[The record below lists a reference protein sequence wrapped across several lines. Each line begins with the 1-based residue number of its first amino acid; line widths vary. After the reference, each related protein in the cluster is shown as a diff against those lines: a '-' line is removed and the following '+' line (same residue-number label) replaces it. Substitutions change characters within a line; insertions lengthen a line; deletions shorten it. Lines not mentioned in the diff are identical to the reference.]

1 MLVFYIQLL
10 LVYIFSLYA
19 RLSSSRNKILSNFF
33 LVTVILVLFLVSGF
47 RAAGIGDTQMYTY
60 LYKLIGPSYSGEG
73 YEPGFI
79 IFLKGLKLISQNPQ
93 FMLLITSF
101 IINVFNIWILMDYP
115 GYFELNTFM
124 YIASGYYLVTMNGL
138 RQSIAAAVLFASTNL
153 IIKGRFKA
161 YLTIVLIMC
170 SFHISALILIPVYF
184 LVRKEAWSPKVYLFI
199 FIFLIGLMIYGPIM
213 NVIFNIL
220 GNSKFGEYKNF
231 KEGGTNIVRVAV
243 YFVPMALAYIKRKQ
257 LKEFWPDSNV
267 FVNMSLLNLIV
278 MCFALNNW
286 IFARFSIY
294 FQMYSFVL
302 LAAIIEGC
310 MQKRERNF
318 TYICL
323 LAAYLAFFLYEQS
336 IALNIVY
343 EANLPI

>member
-19 RLSSSRNKILSNFF
+19 RLSSSRNKMLSKFF
-33 LVTVILVLFLVSGF
+33 LVTVILMLSLVSGF
-47 RAAGIGDTQMYTY
+47 RASGIGDTQMYTY

-101 IINVFNIWILMDYP
+101 IINMFNIWILMDYP

-124 YIASGYYLVTMNGL
+124 YITSGYYLVTMNGL
-138 RQSIAAAVLFASTNL
+138 RQSLAAAVLFASTNL

-243 YFVPMALAYIKRKQ
+243 YFVPIALAYIKRKH

-302 LAAIIEGC
+302 LAAIIESC